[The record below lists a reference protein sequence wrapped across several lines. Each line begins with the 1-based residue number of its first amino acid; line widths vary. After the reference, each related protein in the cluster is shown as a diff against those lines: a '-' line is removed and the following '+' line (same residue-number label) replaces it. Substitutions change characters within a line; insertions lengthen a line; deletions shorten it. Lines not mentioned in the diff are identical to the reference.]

1 VTGGAGR
8 FAQSHLV
15 FPDILAEML
24 EQTIHRYQNRAHRG
38 GAGDRGTNRDRKHM
52 REAGGRGES
61 LGLTDDELAFYD
73 ALEFI
78 LGARRFPDT

>member
-1 VTGGAGR
+1 
-8 FAQSHLV
+8 
-15 FPDILAEML
+15 
-24 EQTIHRYQNRAHRG
+24 
-38 GAGDRGTNRDRKHM
+38 M